1 MIDIIW
7 LSIVQGV
14 SEFLPI
20 SSSAHLVVIGYFF
33 NFNNENLSLDISLH
47 LGSLVAIIYYFRKE
61 LINLKKNINL
71 ILLILVGS
79 VPTLITGY
87 TLVNLNLIG
96 NLRNVEIIG
105 WTTLVFGI
113 ILYISD
119 FKIEKKKINNDLN
132 FRIILFIGL
141 FQILSLIPG
150 VSRSGITITA
160 SRFLKFKRA
169 EAAKIS
175 FYLSIPTLTTISV
188 YNIYNLINTN
198 NITISIE
205 NYFGTFLSAIFS
217 FFTIKYLIKYLKK
230 FSLFIFVVYRVIFGA
245 LILTYVYV

>member
-119 FKIEKKKINNDLN
+119 FKIEKKKLIM
-132 FRIILFIGL
+132 IL
-141 FQILSLIPG
+141 
-150 VSRSGITITA
+150 
-160 SRFLKFKRA
+160 
-169 EAAKIS
+169 
-175 FYLSIPTLTTISV
+175 
-188 YNIYNLINTN
+188 
-198 NITISIE
+198 
-205 NYFGTFLSAIFS
+205 IFE
-217 FFTIKYLIKYLKK
+217 
-230 FSLFIFVVYRVIFGA
+230 
-245 LILTYVYV
+245 